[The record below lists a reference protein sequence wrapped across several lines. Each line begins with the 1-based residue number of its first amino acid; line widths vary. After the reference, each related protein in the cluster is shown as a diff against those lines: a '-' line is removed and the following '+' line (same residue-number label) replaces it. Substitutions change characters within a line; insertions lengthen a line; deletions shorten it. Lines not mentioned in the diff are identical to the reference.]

1 MKARSIAMGILL
13 TYVSSASQPL
23 VQDRVDYDMD
33 VSVKT
38 FSFKGS
44 HNSYDQGHFIPE
56 QVDGFNVW
64 SVELDLC
71 GVSWDYYVEV
81 KHGCTDT
88 PRGYLFQYLA
98 ELLDSHGWRDRV
110 TFIWM
115 DIKEDCVWPFRCDW
129 RDLSDDERADLI
141 ADELLSVLGQDQL
154 YTWLDWWLDG
164 QSWPSVAELVA
175 RGKHFVP
182 IYDNNA
188 HNPNHETLFVTAT
201 ESRYIY
207 WHTGFLN
214 SKDGDFIFG
223 SRRPTDPDQFLWRAY
238 DLENEWEWNIAS
250 ANGIHLLATDRYM
263 NWWTFSSA
271 AFPPAPIYVDRVDLG
286 SGWGTYLNPLHEAH
300 LDYGATVAAENTSMK
315 IAPGNYG
322 TGFPLTIDKPMTLEK
337 ESSGLG
343 DPVGDVF
350 LGRPDPQPAPP

>member
-98 ELLDSHGWRDRV
+98 ELLDSHGWRGV
-110 TFIWM
+110 
-115 DIKEDCVWPFRCDW
+115 
-129 RDLSDDERADLI
+129 
-141 ADELLSVLGQDQL
+141 
-154 YTWLDWWLDG
+154 
-164 QSWPSVAELVA
+164 
-175 RGKHFVP
+175 
-182 IYDNNA
+182 
-188 HNPNHETLFVTAT
+188 
-201 ESRYIY
+201 SRYPAAG
-207 WHTGFLN
+207 HTCPQLHVTL
-214 SKDGDFIFG
+214 
-223 SRRPTDPDQFLWRAY
+223 RPQ
-238 DLENEWEWNIAS
+238 
-250 ANGIHLLATDRYM
+250 
-263 NWWTFSSA
+263 
-271 AFPPAPIYVDRVDLG
+271 
-286 SGWGTYLNPLHEAH
+286 
-300 LDYGATVAAENTSMK
+300 
-315 IAPGNYG
+315 
-322 TGFPLTIDKPMTLEK
+322 
-337 ESSGLG
+337 
-343 DPVGDVF
+343 
-350 LGRPDPQPAPP
+350 GRHQH